1 MWGVH
6 GRLVPGQVVDTRL
19 DLDVR
24 SRTFRGGA
32 LVRELIVDI
41 DGETRRLAYAVVESR
56 LPITHHHASFKV
68 FDESPGRTRLV
79 WITDVLPHTL
89 AVEVRVR
96 VERGAEIVKQTLERG
111 RSSPATGAGVSGRQA
126 SG

>member
-1 MWGVH
+1 
-6 GRLVPGQVVDTRL
+6 
-19 DLDVR
+19 
-24 SRTFRGGA
+24 
-32 LVRELIVDI
+32 
-41 DGETRRLAYAVVESR
+41 VVESR

-68 FDESPGRTRLV
+68 FDESPGHTRLL

-96 VERGAEIVKQTLERG
+96 VERGGEIMNQTLEAQG